1 MEFSVMFKTSNGS
14 ISMDGAIYWR
24 GVMAPLNNFKKKIS
38 ILIGTNLVIL
48 FNKITFSPLNN
59 VINSFKINVIA
70 TNFFTTFLQIIEV
83 ANF

>member
-1 MEFSVMFKTSNGS
+1 MLCSKLQMVLYPWMELYIG
-14 ISMDGAIYWR
+14 G
-24 GVMAPLNNFKKKIS
+24 GVMAPLNNFFKKIS

-70 TNFFTTFLQIIEV
+70 TNFFTIFLQSIEV

>member
-1 MEFSVMFKTSNGS
+1 MFKTSNDS
-14 ISMDGAIYWR
+14 VSMDGAIYWR
-24 GVMAPLNNFKKKIS
+24 GVMAPLNDLNIYIYIYIS

-48 FNKITFSPLNN
+48 FNKITIFPLNN

-70 TNFFTTFLQIIEV
+70 TNFFTIFLQIIEV

>member
-1 MEFSVMFKTSNGS
+1 MVLYPWMELYIGGGNGPPKRFKY
-14 ISMDGAIYWR
+14 IYIY
-24 GVMAPLNNFKKKIS
+24 IS

-48 FNKITFSPLNN
+48 FNKITIFPLNN

-70 TNFFTTFLQIIEV
+70 TNFFTILLQIIEV